1 MPKRSRKAA
10 KLKPQNPIDALPR
23 RDENQNAFDV
33 LQELI
38 KRTEGADGKD
48 PLAVLLGRRGGLKGG
63 RARAEKMTAAQRHR
77 SAVNAAKAR
86 WKKSG

>member
-1 MPKRSRKAA
+1 MPKRSRKALTP
-10 KLKPQNPIDALPR
+10 KLPA

-38 KRTEGADGKD
+38 KRTEAEGGKD

-63 RARAEKMTAAQRHR
+63 RARADSMTAAER
-77 SAVNAAKAR
+77 SKSAKKAAQAR
-86 WKKSG
+86 WRGKAKP